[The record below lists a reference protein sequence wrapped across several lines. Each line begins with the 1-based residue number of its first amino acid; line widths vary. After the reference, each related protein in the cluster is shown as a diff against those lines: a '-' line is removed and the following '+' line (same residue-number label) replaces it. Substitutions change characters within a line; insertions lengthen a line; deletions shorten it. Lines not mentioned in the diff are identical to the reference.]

1 MTSIRHKTNRISFLF
16 DLFIGEKKMFRTKF
30 CLKSRHFLFNTPLE
44 LIYKGQN
51 KKNTIFTDQ
60 TFMNLSCILAA
71 LHI

>member
-1 MTSIRHKTNRISFLF
+1 MFFRLNL
-16 DLFIGEKKMFRTKF
+16 KKRKY
-30 CLKSRHFLFNTPLE
+30 LKLKKEHFLFNTPLE